1 MPQIKPLYNKY
12 ITHIELLHNANILT
26 EIDNDYICPIC
37 LRKFSKEQIS
47 ALSLEDAPQDSLGGH
62 KIAITCKDCN
72 NSCGYDVD
80 IHLVNFLKRLDEID
94 FIEGST
100 RRIVIPDNGKK
111 INAILEVGINKE
123 LKVILPQKI
132 NNPQWL
138 QEHINNIKK
147 GDVIDIK
154 NQRVDIDMKKA
165 STAILKNAYIIL
177 FSHFGYSFLLDNHY
191 DRIREQIKNPSRYI
205 IPDLWTKQPI
215 NMQDGIYLSNDDNR
229 HRGFFIIFTCQYKTA
244 RKHHFCC
251 FIPTPL
257 MPYEFAYHFFDEY
270 QPNTPVY
277 MQTINGDFSTD
288 EKNIKAL
295 NKWVYSWDMKLK
307 Y

>member
-100 RRIVIPDNGKK
+100 RRIVIPDNGRK

-215 NMQDGIYLSNDDNR
+215 NMQDGIYLSNDNR
-229 HRGFFIIFTCQYKTA
+229 HRGFFIT
-244 RKHHFCC
+244 RW
-251 FIPTPL
+251 
-257 MPYEFAYHFFDEY
+257 
-270 QPNTPVY
+270 
-277 MQTINGDFSTD
+277 
-288 EKNIKAL
+288 L
-295 NKWVYSWDMKLK
+295 N
-307 Y
+307 